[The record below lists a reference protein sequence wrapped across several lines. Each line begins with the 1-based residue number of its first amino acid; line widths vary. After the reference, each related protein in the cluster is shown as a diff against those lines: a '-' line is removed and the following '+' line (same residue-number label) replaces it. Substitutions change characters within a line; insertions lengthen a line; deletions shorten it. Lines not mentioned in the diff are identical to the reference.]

1 MRPAQRPGHEASAAY
16 ITSQARIFLVHHS
29 AVILQAGQLPKCCP
43 AFLTHVTFSLWKKT
57 KHWWI
62 PKKIL
67 WNKTIHWWIPQK
79 MFPSIMVINGRYILS
94 WVLWLLYMRHKY
106 SAHMEYFKCS
116 CGFHIAMTS
125 THGPLE
131 ILNEIVIDGP
141 CISCKRGLMRLSLDL
156 TDNESTSVWVLAWYR
171 QATCHY
177 LSPYWPWSMSPY
189 GVTRPQWVR

>member
-1 MRPAQRPGHEASAAY
+1 MQYLNLLWCETSHETCTTPGTWSLGCIHY
-16 ITSQARIFLVHHS
+16 ISSEDFHRAPF
-29 AVILQAGQLPKCCP
+29 CCDP
-43 AFLTHVTFSLWKKT
+43 SGRKKT
-57 KHWWI
+57 KRWWI

-79 MFPSIMVINGRYILS
+79 MFRSIMVINDRYILS

-106 SAHMEYFKCS
+106 SAHMEYFKSS

-156 TDNESTSVWVLAWYR
+156 TDN
-171 QATCHY
+171 
-177 LSPYWPWSMSPY
+177 
-189 GVTRPQWVR
+189 